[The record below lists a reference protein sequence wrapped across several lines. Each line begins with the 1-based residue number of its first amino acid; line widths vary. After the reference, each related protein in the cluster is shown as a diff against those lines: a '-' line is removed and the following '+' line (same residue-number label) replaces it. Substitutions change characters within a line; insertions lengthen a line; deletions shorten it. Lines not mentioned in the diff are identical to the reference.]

1 MIRESLGWLAVRI
14 APAFLG
20 VIAAGC
26 GVDPGTLVLA
36 PSIFPNEGRLGDR
49 ACAPGCKGVTVGIS
63 VDSNFIPLGDSGE
76 DYGLATGDIA
86 VRLYDPNASWHVD
99 VPARAVFTSPAYA
112 GSAFAA
118 ARSGAWVAVALF
130 DLPNASD
137 LPALVYPKLL
147 WVQVLKRGVPSTVDI
162 ASFTVTGE
170 GGKATTSITPDPAL
184 DLRSRPAIRLRP
196 VAGSG
201 AFPTGPSSPLLG
213 SLEFEI
219 EYPAAVA
226 APIVY
231 PGTEAALATA
241 ITGPGSETG
250 RTRVVVVD
258 PKGFR
263 LSAPQGGIATS
274 AGEGPLLDVVFA
286 TKTGPFQAS
295 EIRIWKLMVT
305 DVDGNTVI
313 DRRSTPPG
321 GESTSLFTLVPVAN
335 Q

>member
-1 MIRESLGWLAVRI
+1 MIREAIGRATGLIGSALL
-14 APAFLG
+14 L
-20 VIAAGC
+20 VIVAGC
-26 GVDPGTLVLA
+26 GVDPGTLAFA

-49 ACAPGCKGVTVGIS
+49 ACAPGCKGVTVGIA
-63 VDSNFIPLGDSGE
+63 VDSNFIPLGDAAE
-76 DYGLATGDIA
+76 DYGLTTSDVA
-86 VRLYDPNASWHVD
+86 VRLSDPNASWNVD

-112 GSAFAA
+112 GGAFAT
-118 ARSGAWVAVALF
+118 ARSGAWVTVALF
-130 DLPNASD
+130 DLPNAAD
-137 LPALVYPKLL
+137 LPALAYPQLL
-147 WVQVLKRGVPSTVDI
+147 LVRVLTRGVASTTDL

-170 GGKATTSITPDPAL
+170 GGKATTSFIPDPAL

-196 VAGSG
+196 AAGAG
-201 AFPTGPSSPLLG
+201 AFPTGSSSPLLG

-219 EYPAAVA
+219 EYPATVA
-226 APIVY
+226 APVVY

-241 ITGPGSETG
+241 MTGPGSEAG

-263 LSAPQGGIATS
+263 LAVPTGGLATS
-274 AGEGPLLDVVFA
+274 AGEGPLLDIVFD
-286 TKTGPFQAS
+286 TKTGPFLAS
-295 EIRIWKLMVT
+295 EIRIWKLLVT

-321 GESTSLFTLVPVAN
+321 GDSTSLFTLIPVAN